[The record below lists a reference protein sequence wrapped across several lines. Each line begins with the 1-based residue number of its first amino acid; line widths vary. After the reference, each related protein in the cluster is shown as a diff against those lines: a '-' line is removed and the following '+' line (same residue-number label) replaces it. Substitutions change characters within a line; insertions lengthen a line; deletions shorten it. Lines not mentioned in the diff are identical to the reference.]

1 MDPRQ
6 VRGRLLAESQDK
18 RIKHVEGPLWF
29 VPSQREG
36 GYLVNV
42 AAGSCGCP
50 DFQQH
55 PTKCKHLWAV
65 ELVRSGGKPEAKE
78 GDAETALVKAAPPK
92 LGRASDFTAQ
102 QEEHIRRA
110 LRFMAI
116 RSGGWGP
123 LAKALRLTDGTLIHA
138 AGRQKVSARVALRLA
153 QFAGVSVEDMMA
165 GKYPPEGTC
174 PHCGHRP
181 PTAQ

>member
-50 DFQQH
+50 DFLQH

-65 ELVRSGGKPEAKE
+65 ELVRSGGKTEAE
-78 GDAETALVKAAPPK
+78 GDAGAALVKAAPPR
-92 LGRASDFTAQ
+92 LGRMSDFTAQ
-102 QEEHIRRA
+102 EQEHIRRA
-110 LRFMAI
+110 LRFLRI

-123 LAKALRLTDGTLIHA
+123 LAKALRLTASTINHM
-138 AGRQKVSARVALRLA
+138 AGREKVSARLALRLA
-153 QFAGVSVEDMMA
+153 RFAGIPVEDMMA

-181 PTAQ
+181 PTE

>member
-50 DFQQH
+50 DFLQH

-65 ELVRSGGKPEAKE
+65 ELVRGGGKTEAE
-78 GDAETALVKAAPPK
+78 GDAGTALVKAVPPR
-92 LGRASDFTAQ
+92 LGRMSDFTAQ
-102 QEEHIRRA
+102 EQENIRRA
-110 LRFMAI
+110 LRFMRI

-123 LAKALRLTDGTLIHA
+123 LAKRCASRPAPSTTWQA
-138 AGRQKVSARVALRLA
+138 ERRSAPASLCAWPGSRASPSR
-153 QFAGVSVEDMMA
+153 
-165 GKYPPEGTC
+165 T
-174 PHCGHRP
+174 
-181 PTAQ
+181 